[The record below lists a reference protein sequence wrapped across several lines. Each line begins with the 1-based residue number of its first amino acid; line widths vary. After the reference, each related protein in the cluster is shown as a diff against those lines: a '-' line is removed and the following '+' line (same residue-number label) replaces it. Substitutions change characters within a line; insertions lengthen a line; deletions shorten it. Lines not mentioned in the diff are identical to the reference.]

1 LSIYNYFN
9 LTGGLA
15 IFLFGML
22 RMNNNLTALAGD
34 RLRNI
39 MLLLTKNKFRGYLT
53 GLGITIVNQSSS
65 ATTVLEAVLVGAGL
79 MTFQQSLAVTLGA
92 ELGSTFLGQLFAFP
106 KITKLAT
113 LFVTLGFFAFLL
125 SKNKKRKAIS
135 NAVLGFGLLFLGM
148 DMMSGS
154 LEPLRGSALFLDA
167 MARIEVPILGI
178 LVGLAFT
185 LVIQSSGATAGLVI
199 AMAIA
204 GTINL
209 EQAVPINLGA
219 SIGTCITAIIGSLS
233 LNREAKRSAYIHV
246 VFQTIGVAIAF
257 VLLSIR
263 IADGRVYIIIAK
275 WMASLVT
282 GSREDLPRQIAMAH
296 TLMPMLNHI
305 IIIPLLPFITAAF
318 NKIVPPAPLK
328 ETFGAEFL
336 SEAML
341 AEPSVALY
349 QVKRELQRTGP
360 IVDRMLCA
368 SVRFISG
375 RDSTAKKEIK
385 DDDDRVDTLRREI
398 VAYLAK
404 IARRGLTEN
413 ESRLQVSYLF
423 IANELENL
431 ADVIDQNVLDRGKKL
446 INKDLHFSDEGL
458 NDVLS
463 LCTMVTDN
471 FRHVMIALETGDVA
485 SARDVLGESDRSWQ
499 FQRELRRK
507 HFKRLNDGLRVSVET
522 TEIHMDLL
530 NDLHRI
536 NRHVYH
542 IAQTLMEMDEEPS
555 KLESSVPNLRE
566 NSDS

>member
-1 LSIYNYFN
+1 VSIFNFFN
-9 LTGGLA
+9 LAGGLA
-15 IFLFGML
+15 LFLFGML

-34 RLRNI
+34 KLRSI

-92 ELGSTFLGQLFAFP
+92 ELSSTFLGQLFAFP
-106 KITKLAT
+106 KITQFAT
-113 LFVTLGFFAFLL
+113 LFVALGFFTFLL
-125 SKNKKRKAIS
+125 AKNKRRKAIA

-167 MARIEVPILGI
+167 MARIEEPLLGI
-178 LVGLAFT
+178 LVGLLFT
-185 LVIQSSGATAGLVI
+185 MIVQSSGATIGLVI
-199 AMAIA
+199 AMALA

-219 SIGTCITAIIGSLS
+219 SIGTCITAIIGSMS

-246 VFQTIGVAIAF
+246 VFQTIGVIIAF
-257 VLLSIR
+257 ALLSIPLG
-263 IADGRVYIIIAK
+263 DGRLYIVIAK
-275 WMASLVT
+275 WMASLVS
-282 GSREDLPRQIAMAH
+282 GSRENLPRQIAMAH
-296 TLMPMLNHI
+296 TLMPILNHL
-305 IIIPLLPFITAAF
+305 IIIPILPLITAAF
-318 NKIVPPAPLK
+318 NKVFPPEPVK
-328 ETFGAEFL
+328 ETFGTEFL

-360 IVDRMLCA
+360 IIDRMLGA
-368 SVRFISG
+368 AVRLISG
-375 RDSTAKKEIK
+375 RDQGAKKEIRE
-385 DDDDRVDTLRREI
+385 DDDRIDTLRREI
-398 VAYLAK
+398 VVYLAK
-404 IARRGLTEN
+404 VARKSLTEG
-413 ESRLQVSYLF
+413 EGRLQVAYLF

-431 ADVIDQNVLDRGKKL
+431 ADVIDQNVLERGKKL

-458 NDVLS
+458 DDVLS
-463 LCTMVTDN
+463 LCTMVTTN
-471 FRHVMIALETGDVA
+471 FSHVMTALETDDVDK
-485 SARDVLGESDRSWQ
+485 ARLVLGESDRSWQ

-507 HFKRLNDGLRVSVET
+507 HFKRLNDGLKVSVET

-542 IAQTLMEMDEEPS
+542 IAQTLVEMAEEATAMA
-555 KLESSVPNLRE
+555 
-566 NSDS
+566 

>member
-1 LSIYNYFN
+1 MSIFNFFN
-9 LTGGLA
+9 LAGGLA
-15 IFLFGML
+15 LFLFGML

-34 RLRNI
+34 RLRSI
-39 MLLLTKNKFRGYLT
+39 MGLLTKNKFRGYLT

-106 KITKLAT
+106 KITQFAT
-113 LFVTLGFFAFLL
+113 LFVALGFFTFLL
-125 SKNKKRKAIS
+125 AKNKRRKAIA
-135 NAVLGFGLLFLGM
+135 NAILGFGLLFLGM

-167 MARIEVPILGI
+167 MARIEEPLLGI
-178 LVGLAFT
+178 LVGLLFT
-185 LVIQSSGATAGLVI
+185 MVVQSSGATIGLVI
-199 AMAIA
+199 AMALA

-246 VFQTIGVAIAF
+246 VFQTIGVIIAF
-257 VLLSIR
+257 ALLSIR
-263 IADGRVYIIIAK
+263 VADERVYIIIAK
-275 WMASLVT
+275 RMASLVT
-282 GSREDLPRQIAMAH
+282 GTEENLPRQIAMAH
-296 TLMPMLNHI
+296 TLMPILNHLI
-305 IIIPLLPFITAAF
+305 VIPALPLITAAF
-318 NKIVPPAPLK
+318 NKAFPPEPVK
-328 ETFGAEFL
+328 ETFGTEFL

-341 AEPSVALY
+341 SEPSVALY

-360 IVDRMLCA
+360 IIDRMLCA
-368 SVRFISG
+368 AVRLISG
-375 RDSTAKKEIK
+375 RDQGAKKEIRE
-385 DDDDRVDTLRREI
+385 DDDRIDTLRREI
-398 VAYLAK
+398 VVYLAK
-404 IARRGLTEN
+404 VARKSLTEG
-413 ESRLQVSYLF
+413 EGRLQVSYLF

-431 ADVIDQNVLDRGKKL
+431 ADVIDQNVLERGKKL
-446 INKDLHFSDEGL
+446 TNKDLHFSDEGL
-458 NDVLS
+458 DDVLS
-463 LCTMVTDN
+463 LCTMVTTN
-471 FRHVMIALETGDVA
+471 FRHVMTALETDDAGK
-485 SARDVLGESDRSWQ
+485 ARHVLGESDRSWQ

-507 HFKRLNDGLRVSVET
+507 HFKRLNDGLKVSVET

-542 IAQTLMEMDEEPS
+542 IAQTLVEMAEEAGGAA
-555 KLESSVPNLRE
+555 
-566 NSDS
+566 

>member
-1 LSIYNYFN
+1 MSIFNVFN
-9 LTGGLA
+9 LAGGLA
-15 IFLFGML
+15 LFLFGML

-34 RLRNI
+34 KLRSI

-106 KITKLAT
+106 KITQFAT
-113 LFVTLGFFAFLL
+113 LFVALGFFTFLL
-125 SKNKKRKAIS
+125 AKNKRRKAIA
-135 NAVLGFGLLFLGM
+135 NAILGFGLLFLGM

-167 MARIEVPILGI
+167 MARIEEPLLGI
-178 LVGLAFT
+178 LVGLLFT
-185 LVIQSSGATAGLVI
+185 MVVQSSGATIGLVI
-199 AMAIA
+199 AMALA

-209 EQAVPINLGA
+209 EQAGPINLGA
-219 SIGTCITAIIGSLS
+219 SIGTCITAIIGSMS

-246 VFQTIGVAIAF
+246 VFQTIGVALAF
-257 VLLSIR
+257 VLLSIPLG
-263 IADGRVYIIIAK
+263 DGRLYIGIAK
-275 WMASLVT
+275 WMASLVS
-282 GSREDLPRQIAMAH
+282 GPGEDLPRQIAMAH
-296 TLMPMLNHI
+296 TLMPILNHL
-305 IIIPLLPFITAAF
+305 IIIPLLPLITAAF
-318 NKIVPPAPLK
+318 NRAFPPEPVK
-328 ETFGAEFL
+328 ETFGTEFL

-360 IVDRMLCA
+360 IIDRMLGA
-368 SVRFISG
+368 AVRLISG
-375 RDSTAKKEIK
+375 RDQGAKKEIRE
-385 DDDDRVDTLRREI
+385 DDDRIDTLRREI
-398 VAYLAK
+398 VVYLTK
-404 IARRGLTEN
+404 VARKSLTEG
-413 ESRLQVSYLF
+413 EGRQQVSYLF

-431 ADVIDQNVLDRGKKL
+431 ADVIDQNVLERGKKL
-446 INKDLHFSDEGL
+446 INKDLRFSDEGL
-458 NDVLS
+458 DDVLS
-463 LCTMVTDN
+463 LCTMVSNN
-471 FRHVMIALETGDVA
+471 FRHVMTALETDDVGK
-485 SARDVLGESDRSWQ
+485 ARHVLGESDRSWQ

-507 HFKRLNDGLRVSVET
+507 HFKRLNDGLKVSVET

-542 IAQTLMEMDEEPS
+542 IAQTLVEMAEEATATA
-555 KLESSVPNLRE
+555 
-566 NSDS
+566 